1 MRTARRIPEH
11 DEIRELSVQRQLG
24 TGDEW
29 WRLLPRGTSDDA
41 GRILTA
47 RGLRA
52 FADGFVSLL
61 LPIYL
66 VELGFSALA
75 IGAIVTS
82 TLIGTALV
90 TLWVGLI
97 ANRYSRRRLLLTAA
111 LLMAAT
117 GAGFAVMT
125 GFWPLLVIAF
135 VGTMNPTSGDASIF
149 GPLEQTVLTQTV
161 EPRRRTA
168 LFARYSVIGSL
179 AGAVGVLAAS
189 FPDLASVWTGWTRA
203 TSMQFMFALY
213 AALGVVAMLLY
224 RPLSPAIEMASE
236 VPAAPLRQSRRLVY
250 GLAALFGMDSFGTG
264 FLVQSLLALWL
275 YQSFQISVTTAAA
288 ILFWSGVCSA
298 ISYLVAVP
306 IAKRIGLINTMVFT
320 HLPSNLFLVL
330 IPFAP
335 DLATAIGLLLA
346 RSALSQMDVPTRA
359 SYVMA
364 VVAPE
369 ERPAAASVTAVPKTF
384 AWAAGSLISGYLLT
398 LSSFGW
404 PLLIGGV
411 VKAAYDIL
419 LLLKFR
425 KVRPPEEVRSAAD

>member
-1 MRTARRIPEH
+1 MAGVSAI
-11 DEIRELSVQRQLG
+11 
-24 TGDEW
+24 GDEW
-29 WRLLPRGTSDDA
+29 WRPLPRGASSDA
-41 GRILTA
+41 VRILTA

-75 IGAIVTS
+75 IGVIVTS
-82 TLIGTALV
+82 TLIGTALL

-97 ANRYSRRRLLLTAA
+97 ANRYSRRRLLLAA
-111 LLMAAT
+111 AGLMAAT

-125 GFWPLLVIAF
+125 DFWPLLVIAF
-135 VGTMNPTSGDASIF
+135 AGTMNPTSGDASIF
-149 GPLEQTVLTQTV
+149 VPLEQTVLTQTV
-161 EPRRRTA
+161 EARQRTA

-179 AGAVGVLAAS
+179 AGALGVLAAS
-189 FPDLASVWTGWTRA
+189 FPDLATVWTGWTRA

-213 AALGVVAMLLY
+213 AALGVIAMLLY

-236 VPAAPLRQSRRLVY
+236 VPTAPLQQSRRLVY

-298 ISYLVAVP
+298 ISYFVAVP

-320 HLPSNLFLVL
+320 HLPSNVFLIF

-335 DLATAIGLLLA
+335 DLATAVALLLA

-369 ERPAAASVTAVPKTF
+369 ERPAAASITAVPKTF
-384 AWAAGSLISGYLLT
+384 AWAAGSVISGYLLT

-404 PLLIGGV
+404 PLLIGGIIKGV
-411 VKAAYDIL
+411 YDIL
-419 LLLKFR
+419 LLIKFQ
-425 KVRPPEEVRSAAD
+425 KVRPPEEAGQWRIDH

>member
-1 MRTARRIPEH
+1 MRERA
-11 DEIRELSVQRQLG
+11 V

-29 WRLLPRGTSDDA
+29 WRLLPRGASSDA
-41 GRILTA
+41 VRILVA

-52 FADGFVSLL
+52 FADGFVALL

-66 VELGFSALA
+66 VERGFSAVA
-75 IGAIVTS
+75 IGAVVTS
-82 TLIGTALV
+82 TLIGTALL
-90 TLWVGLI
+90 TLCVGLI
-97 ANRYSRRRLLLTAA
+97 ANRYSRRRLLVAAA

-117 GAGFAVMT
+117 GASFAVIT
-125 GFWPLLVIAF
+125 DFWPLLNIAF

-161 EPRRRTA
+161 APERRTA

-179 AGAVGVLAAS
+179 AGALGVLAAS
-189 FPDLASVWTGWTRA
+189 FPDLATDWTGWTRA
-203 TSMQFMFALY
+203 TSTQFMFALY
-213 AALGVVAMLLY
+213 GVLGVVAIGLY
-224 RPLSPAIEMASE
+224 RPLSPAVEMAGD
-236 VPAAPLRQSRRLVY
+236 AHTAPLQQSRRLVY
-250 GLAALFGMDSFGTG
+250 SMAALFGMDSFGTG

-275 YQSFQISVTTAAA
+275 YQRFQISIATAAA
-288 ILFWSGVCSA
+288 ILFWSGICSA

-320 HLPSNLFLVL
+320 HLPSNVLLVL

-335 DLATAIGLLLA
+335 NLATAIGLLLA
-346 RSALSQMDVPTRA
+346 RSALSQMDVPTRT

-369 ERPAAASVTAVPKTF
+369 ERSAAASITAVPKTF
-384 AWAAGSLISGYLLT
+384 AWAAGSIISGYLLT

-411 VKAAYDIL
+411 IKGVYDVL
-419 LLLKFR
+419 LLIKFQ
-425 KVRPPEEVRSAAD
+425 KVRPPEEARAAGN

>member
-1 MRTARRIPEH
+1 MLTARRIPEH
-11 DEIRELSVQRQLG
+11 DGISELSVQRQAG

-29 WRLLPRGTSDDA
+29 WRVLPRGTSGDA
-41 GRILTA
+41 RRILTA

-82 TLIGTALV
+82 TLIGTALL
-90 TLWVGLI
+90 TLSIGLI
-97 ANRYSRRRLLLTAA
+97 ANRYSRRRLLLAAA

-125 GFWPLLVIAF
+125 NFWPLLVIAF

-161 EPRRRTA
+161 KARRRTA

-179 AGAVGVLAAS
+179 AGALGVLAAS
-189 FPDLASVWTGWTRA
+189 FPDLTAVWIGWTRSM
-203 TSMQFMFALY
+203 SMQFMFALY
-213 AALGVVAMLLY
+213 AALGVVGMLLY

-236 VPAAPLRQSRRLVY
+236 VPAAPLQQSRRLVY

-320 HLPSNLFLVL
+320 HLPSNLFLIL

-335 DLATAIGLLLA
+335 DLATAIALLLA

-369 ERPAAASVTAVPKTF
+369 ERPAAASITAVPKTF
-384 AWAAGSLISGYLLT
+384 AWAAGSIISGYLLT

-411 VKAAYDIL
+411 IKGVYDIL
-419 LLLKFR
+419 LLIKFQ
-425 KVRPPEEVRSAAD
+425 KVRPPEEAGVAAD

>member
-1 MRTARRIPEH
+1 MSSLRASLDARRI
-11 DEIRELSVQRQLG
+11 LV
-24 TGDEW
+24 
-29 WRLLPRGTSDDA
+29 
-41 GRILTA
+41 A

-52 FADGFVSLL
+52 FGDGFVALL
-61 LPIYL
+61 VPIYL
-66 VELGFSALA
+66 YDLGFTALA

-82 TLIGTALV
+82 TLIGTAVL
-90 TLWVGLI
+90 TLWVGMA
-97 ANRYSRRRLLLTAA
+97 ANRHSRRGLLLAAA

-117 GAGFAVMT
+117 GAGFAIT
-125 GFWPLLVIAF
+125 TAFWPLLLVAF
-135 VGTMNPTSGDASIF
+135 IGTMNPTSGDASIF
-149 GPLEQTVLTQTV
+149 LPLEHAALTQTV

-179 AGAVGVLAAS
+179 AGAIGVLAAS
-189 FPDLASVWTGWTRA
+189 LPDWAAAWTGYSRTA
-203 TSMQFMFALY
+203 AVQSMFVLY
-213 AALGVVAMLLY
+213 ALLGVISLLLY
-224 RPLSPAIEMASE
+224 RPLS
-236 VPAAPLRQSRRLVY
+236 AAVEAPDEAPHRPLQQSKRLVY

-275 YQSFQISVTTAAA
+275 YQTFQISVTAAA
-288 ILFWSGVCSA
+288 SILFWSGICST
-298 ISYLVAVP
+298 ISYFAAVP
-306 IAKRIGLINTMVFT
+306 IAQRIGLINTMVFT
-320 HLPSNLFLVL
+320 HLPSNILLIL

-335 DLATAIGLLLA
+335 DLTIAIALLLA

-369 ERPAAASVTAVPKTF
+369 ERSAAASITAVPKTF

-411 VKAAYDIL
+411 VKGVYDL
-419 LLLKFR
+419 LLLAKFQ
-425 KVRPPEEVRSAAD
+425 KIRPPEEEGAPTGSGMAERKMLSGS